1 MKNRVGLIIGFI
13 IGFASFLLL
22 FKIFM
27 LENIPKDDE
36 VPPGL
41 VLIAAIGTGG
51 LFAFLGNWI
60 QKNVRKSG
68 N

>member
-1 MKNRVGLIIGFI
+1 MKNKFGLILGFV

-22 FKIFM
+22 FKIFI
-27 LENIPKDDE
+27 LENVPKDDE

-41 VLIAAIGTGG
+41 VLIAALTTGG

-60 QKNVRKSG
+60 QKYLRRSG
-68 N
+68 S

>member
-1 MKNRVGLIIGFI
+1 MKNKLGLIMGFV

-22 FKIFM
+22 FKIFI
-27 LENIPKDDE
+27 LENVPKEDE

-60 QKNVRKSG
+60 QKNLRKSG
-68 N
+68 S